1 MFALYLFGLSAI
13 MGVLTFWFCCTFV
26 VCTRTETKPTSTMQD
41 KSTKQVG
48 GMKPVKG
55 MEQVASMK
63 RALTTVMR
71 YTHRGVHQLDQLAA
85 KVCYSLEIWESMREK
100 FSDQEQVV
108 IYEAIREAWTPRM
121 KAVLNSFLDIYDAS
135 KRDHVEL
142 LAYLTHITQ
151 VDSYVLLPKHRP
163 KLPGHHEASRLHAL
177 LKAIQQTIVNQEL
190 SGLATPVLADDHAFF
205 DKLAATIIKLK
216 KISYWLLTF
225 YVGDEQRY
233 MWNTLKTLL
242 KPDLVG
248 ILSKFVESQ
257 NFESCEDQPLR
268 VLQSL
273 RTNDIQVDQALQVL
287 QSLRTNDIQVDHTQ
301 NAFMI

>member
-13 MGVLTFWFCCTFV
+13 MGVLTSWFCCTFV

-41 KSTKQVG
+41 KSTKQV
-48 GMKPVKG
+48 KG

-63 RALTTVMR
+63 QALTTVMR

-85 KVCYSLEIWESMREK
+85 KVRYSLEIWESMREK

-108 IYEAIREAWTPRM
+108 IYEAIREAWTPRL
-121 KAVLNSFLDIYDAS
+121 KAVLNSFLDMYDAS

-142 LAYLTHITQ
+142 LAYLTHINQ
-151 VDSYVLLPKHRP
+151 VDSYVPLPKHRP

-177 LKAIQQTIVNQEL
+177 LKAIQQTIDSQETRY
-190 SGLATPVLADDHAFF
+190 LATPGLADDQAFF
-205 DKLAATIIKLK
+205 DKLAATTIKMEK
-216 KISYWLLTF
+216 VSYWLLTF

-248 ILSKFVESQ
+248 ILSKFVESR
-257 NFESCEDQPLR
+257 NFESCEDQALR
-268 VLQSL
+268 
-273 RTNDIQVDQALQVL
+273 VL